1 MSFFSRAAL
10 VSLLCIGVTLPQLT
24 LAVDSTGGRCF
35 CELHIEYISLSEGY
49 DPDDMTEDKTVEL
62 GPTYATTNEENCPA
76 ACTQYADDED
86 GITKRITVTGSD
98 YSYPSEEAARAAAVT
113 EAVEKARDYIQPNL
127 NVSIPGLTFSDILN
141 ENGILKINFLP
152 EYLNGLYRYA
162 LGAAAIVAVIMIMI
176 GGAQYILGSGL
187 GSIEAGKKR
196 ITNAVTGLVLVLGAY
211 TMLVLV
217 NPSLVTFA
225 GVELEYIKP
234 DPWIVAEA
242 TEAVSGS
249 GCQSVKGLVAS
260 CTKQELASSKWSSE
274 VTASINAI
282 AKAKN
287 VDPIL
292 LATHLEKEGG
302 VSRINNWT
310 TRIGPCGEIGPAQF
324 MPTTFD
330 GIVKPSTRCCTK
342 IARKNG
348 IKERDRTACTSTTDT
363 WPPPSSEFPNCNS
376 EICGNCQVPDQSCRD
391 YFDTTK
397 NAEAF
402 EDAVKAQAQL
412 IKMNLTYVTGDLA
425 SAMCA
430 YNGGVNSTSSAAAT
444 YARSA
449 ATIYASTCAASGG
462 SN

>member
-62 GPTYATTNEENCPA
+62 GPTYAITNEENCPA

-196 ITNAVTGLVLVLGAY
+196 ITNAVTGLI
-211 TMLVLV
+211 LVLV
-217 NPSLVTFA
+217 SYTLLYLVNP
-225 GVELEYIKP
+225 EL
-234 DPWIVAEA
+234 
-242 TEAVSGS
+242 
-249 GCQSVKGLVAS
+249 
-260 CTKQELASSKWSSE
+260 
-274 VTASINAI
+274 
-282 AKAKN
+282 
-287 VDPIL
+287 
-292 LATHLEKEGG
+292 
-302 VSRINNWT
+302 
-310 TRIGPCGEIGPAQF
+310 
-324 MPTTFD
+324 TTFSAVEVDVVAQIKANLDTD
-330 GIVKPSTRCCTK
+330 GDE
-342 IARKNG
+342 G
-348 IKERDRTACTSTTDT
+348 MTT
-363 WPPPSSEFPNCNS
+363 
-376 EICGNCQVPDQSCRD
+376 G
-391 YFDTTK
+391 
-397 NAEAF
+397 
-402 EDAVKAQAQL
+402 
-412 IKMNLTYVTGDLA
+412 A
-425 SAMCA
+425 S
-430 YNGGVNSTSSAAAT
+430 
-444 YARSA
+444 
-449 ATIYASTCAASGG
+449 
-462 SN
+462 